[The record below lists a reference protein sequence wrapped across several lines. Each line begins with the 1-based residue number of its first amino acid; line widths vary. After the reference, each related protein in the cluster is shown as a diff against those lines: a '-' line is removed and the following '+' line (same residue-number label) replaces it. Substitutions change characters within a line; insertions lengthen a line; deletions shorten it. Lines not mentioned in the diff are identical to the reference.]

1 MATWP
6 GNRPDDSVELF
17 FAAVDRGDAVR
28 LLGRRYR
35 TDDGAAATDRP
46 RARGSSSSISTPR
59 RAIWRGC
66 ATRAPRGWSRRRYR
80 IGGR

>member
-17 FAAVDRGDAVR
+17 FAAVDRGD
-28 LLGRRYR
+28 
-35 TDDGAAATDRP
+35 DGAAATDRP
-46 RARGSSSSISTPR
+46 RARGSSSSISTSR

-66 ATRAPRGWSRRRYR
+66 ATRAPRGSSRRRYR